1 MSFSNRL
8 LKWYRANKRQL
19 PWRNSKNPYERWI
32 SEIILQQTRVQQGI
46 KYYFNFIEN
55 FPTIVDLANAGEND
69 VMKCWEGLGY
79 YSRARNLHKT
89 AKQIV
94 HQKNG
99 QFPNNFKELL
109 KLPGIGPYTASAIS
123 SICFKEVQPTIDG
136 NVYRFLSRYFGIE
149 EAIDSSSS
157 YKIFH
162 KCVQSLIHPKSPGD
176 FNEAMME
183 FGAMVCTAKN
193 PSCTECPFNID
204 CVARKQNE
212 IHKFPVKIKK
222 VKKTKRSFHFIFF
235 EYDGK
240 ILLQK
245 RKEKDIWFQLYQFPK
260 IEVTSG
266 NTIREALEKVGFA
279 KLENDHI
286 NLVSKEKHLLT
297 HQELTIYIYGNC
309 SKQLY
314 DCFLEKTDIFEIGIM
329 EGIDKLTFPKPLKN
343 FITKYYG
350 NQQSNFNR

>member
-1 MSFSNRL
+1 MSFSDRL
-8 LKWYRANKRQL
+8 LKWFEQNKRQL
-19 PWRNSKNPYERWI
+19 PWRNNKDPYKRWI

-55 FPTIVDLANAGEND
+55 FPTILDLANAEESD

-89 AKQIV
+89 AKHIV
-94 HQKNG
+94 HLGNG

-109 KLPGIGPYTASAIS
+109 KLPGIGPYTASAIA
-123 SICFKEVQPTIDG
+123 SICFMEVQPTIDG

-162 KCVQSLIHPKSPGD
+162 SCAQSLIHPERPGD

-183 FGAMVCTAKN
+183 FGAMVCTATN

-204 CVARKQNE
+204 CIARNQNE
-212 IHKFPVKIKK
+212 IYKFPVKTKK
-222 VKKTKRSFHFIFF
+222 VKKTKRSFYFIFF
-235 EYDGK
+235 EYNGN

-245 RKEKDIWFQLYQFPK
+245 RVEKDIWFQLYQFPK
-260 IEVTSG
+260 IEVIEGET
-266 NTIREALEKVGFA
+266 TKEALEKMGFTNF
-279 KLENDHI
+279 KNGKI
-286 NLVSKEKHLLT
+286 NLVSKEKHQLT
-297 HQELTIYIYGNC
+297 HQELTIYIYENC

-314 DCFLEKTDIFEIGIM
+314 DYFLEKTNIFEIGIM
-329 EGIDKLTFPKPLKN
+329 EAIDKFTFPKPLKN